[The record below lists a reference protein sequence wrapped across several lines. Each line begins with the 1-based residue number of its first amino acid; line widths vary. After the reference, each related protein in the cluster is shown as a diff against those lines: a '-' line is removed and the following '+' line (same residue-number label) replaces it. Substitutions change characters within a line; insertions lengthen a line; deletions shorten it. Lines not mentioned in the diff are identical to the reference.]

1 MVSVIL
7 LLLLV
12 ASATIV
18 IFYLFWASGLDPDSP
33 TIAAMEAHAEAV
45 EARRRAK
52 LESSI
57 GEVGQEIYK
66 DASAEIPD
74 EEEESDYSEQV
85 EPEPPESY
93 DEPDEPAPDEELP
106 VIEISEY
113 EYREMLDE
121 AGGNYVL
128 PQWIVNFFSSSDVC
142 HTLDAEDN
150 VTIMAKLSDPQSAE
164 AGVVDISADCDMG
177 TQTVTLKLCFGEG
190 AAAESFR
197 TKFYLFE
204 RGDLFELSRLVRQ
217 DDLRLDILT
226 RSSDYTLEYVRTM
239 RVGMPSTVQA
249 RLRTVLAK
257 VDV

>member
-12 ASATIV
+12 ASATVV

-33 TIAAMEAHAEAV
+33 TIAAMEAHVEAV
-45 EARRRAK
+45 EARRRAE

-57 GEVGQEIYK
+57 GEVGQETFE

-74 EEEESDYSEQV
+74 EEEPDDSEQV
-85 EPEPPESY
+85 EPEPPEPY
-93 DEPDEPAPDEELP
+93 DEPAPDEELP

-190 AAAESFR
+190 AAAEAFR

-239 RVGMPSTVQA
+239 RAGMPSTVQA

-257 VDV
+257 VAV